1 MCLKNFLEI
10 EDLKEFQKANKLF
23 EKTKYG
29 KSIVEL
35 VTEKG
40 QVSVKMNQNAIVF
53 CTKMLDFT
61 DSYQVLYQE
70 IIDTTKEIKEKSAE
84 LAKTMHTLGEHLE
97 KLANVNYMIRVDRMH
112 ELYAWLSKMSTG
124 TGNHI
129 ANLGDLFHVYL
140 GSHQKY
146 HMAEHE
152 SFRELHSLREQVKQ
166 NFIKKERHLIDRK
179 EKLFKS

>member
-1 MCLKNFLEI
+1 MP
-10 EDLKEFQKANKLF
+10 
-23 EKTKYG
+23 
-29 KSIVEL
+29 
-35 VTEKG
+35 
-40 QVSVKMNQNAIVF
+40 
-53 CTKMLDFT
+53 DFT

-70 IIDTTKEIKEKSAE
+70 IIDTTREIREKSAE

-97 KLANVNYMIRVDRMH
+97 KLASVNHMIRVDRIH

-140 GSHQKY
+140 GSHLKY
-146 HMAEHE
+146 HMSEHE
-152 SFRELHSLREQVKQ
+152 SFRELYACREHSKQ

-179 EKLFKS
+179 EKLFRS